1 MDERELMGPVSG
13 LLWLGGAGV
22 AIAGW
27 ALPGAPHTHPALFWA
42 LVALT
47 FAYAVGCVTK
57 AIPWHTVSLPG
68 HAVAVASLQP
78 LVGAALWLTGGAGS
92 YMAPVLVLPM
102 LYVAYF
108 FPPRLAWPLAA
119 LEIGTYASPLVTAAA
134 PHHLLVQRTLGYGVS
149 YIAVVATIQFL
160 KRRLVNAERHQRE
173 MARQDPLTGLAN
185 RRAFDEALTAALAA
199 ERGAARRAD
208 DHDGRFALLLA
219 DVDEFKQ
226 INDRFG
232 HTAGDRV
239 LREISAHFSA
249 EVRSGDCVA
258 RIGGD
263 EFAVVAPGAGPGAAE
278 RLADALRA
286 AANRVSPGEGTV
298 SITASWAV
306 YPDHGTDRA
315 ALMRA
320 LDRDLHAGKDA
331 RRAENARGPTRPAT
345 VS

>member
-27 ALPGAPHTHPALFWA
+27 AMPGARHPHPALFWA
-42 LVALT
+42 LVGLT
-47 FAYAVGCVTK
+47 LVYAAGCVTR
-57 AIPWHTVSLPG
+57 AIPWYQVSLNG
-68 HAVAVASLQP
+68 HAIAVALLQP

-108 FPPRLAWPLAA
+108 FPPRLAWPLAV
-119 LEIGTYASPLVTAAA
+119 LEIGTYASPLLTDGG
-134 PHHLLVQRTLGYGVS
+134 PHHLLPQRTLGYGVS
-149 YIAVVATIQFL
+149 YIAVVGTIQFL
-160 KRRLVNAERHQRE
+160 KRRLVAAERHQRTI
-173 MARQDPLTGLAN
+173 ARQDPLTGLAN
-185 RRAFDEALTAALAA
+185 RRAFDEALTAAL

-219 DVDEFKQ
+219 DVDAFKQ

-232 HTAGDRV
+232 HTTGDRV
-239 LREISAHFSA
+239 LREIAAHFCA

-263 EFAVVAPGAGPGAAE
+263 EFAVVAPGAGLGAAE

-286 AANRVSPGEGTV
+286 AAGRVLPGEGAGPA
-298 SITASWAV
+298 SITVSWAV
-306 YPDHGTDRA
+306 HPDHGTDGVE
-315 ALMRA
+315 LMRA

-331 RRAENARGPTRPAT
+331 LRVAASAAAR
-345 VS
+345 S